1 MSYLYL
7 LSFVYVNVYFS
18 SFIRLQIMPVIPI
31 KTLNKAKLAFEI
43 FKHFRMILLTPRSEG
58 WQGIYY

>member
-1 MSYLYL
+1 
-7 LSFVYVNVYFS
+7 
-18 SFIRLQIMPVIPI
+18 MPVIPI
-31 KTLNKAKLAFEI
+31 KTLNKAKLAFEV